1 MNSQLQKKD
10 STKVP
15 EPTLRRL
22 PWYLS
27 NVKLLR
33 KRGERFVSSTQIS
46 KEINIDASQIAKDLS
61 YVNISGRTRVG
72 YEIDTLIAVL
82 EDFLGFT
89 NIHKAFLFGVGSLGG
104 ALLRDSGLNHFGL
117 EIVAAFDVNPDLVGT
132 ALNGIPIYHSDDFE
146 EKMQAYD
153 VNIGV
158 LTVPI
163 EIAQKITD
171 TMVAGG
177 IKAVWNFTPF
187 RIRVPEDIVVQNTS
201 LYAHL
206 AVMFNRLNF
215 NGIIYKNNIDCW
227 KEVYRMKQGIHPDY
241 KEATV
246 TCGCGNTFKTGS
258 VKEDLRVDVC
268 SKCHP
273 FFTGQ
278 QRAAQAR
285 GRIEQFNKRYGK

>member
-1 MNSQLQKKD
+1 MNNQLQKKD
-10 STKVP
+10 SMKVP

-33 KRGERFVSSTQIS
+33 KKGERFVSSTQIS

-61 YVNISGRTRVG
+61 YVNISGRPRVG

-132 ALNGIPIYHSDDFE
+132 TLNGIPIYHSNDFE
-146 EKMQAYD
+146 KKMREYD

-163 EIAQKITD
+163 EIAQTITD

-215 NGIIYKNNIDCW
+215 NEIK
-227 KEVYRMKQGIHPDY
+227 
-241 KEATV
+241 
-246 TCGCGNTFKTGS
+246 
-258 VKEDLRVDVC
+258 
-268 SKCHP
+268 
-273 FFTGQ
+273 
-278 QRAAQAR
+278 
-285 GRIEQFNKRYGK
+285 